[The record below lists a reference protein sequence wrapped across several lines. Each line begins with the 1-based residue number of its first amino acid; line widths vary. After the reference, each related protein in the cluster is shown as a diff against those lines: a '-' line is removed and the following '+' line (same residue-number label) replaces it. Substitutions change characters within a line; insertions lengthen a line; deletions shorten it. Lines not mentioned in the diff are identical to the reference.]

1 MEKVKSK
8 HDLKLIFILL
18 CVAFAIPSIVHLIT
32 GKSISNLV
40 SSFTFFYTNPSLEI
54 TPIKIISAILFL
66 TIFLGISFVY
76 YKIVK
81 EHKKIFI
88 NNKQMAKFIVI
99 VSIIFLIMLP
109 LTSTDVFYYIGT
121 GWSEACYGVNP
132 YYTSVQELM
141 QVNTT
146 AANDEILLK
155 MPGVWAGQT
164 IVYGPVW
171 PLICKILSG
180 LSMGNLAF
188 ALFIYKLFNLIL
200 HISNAYLIYKI
211 TKGKKVF
218 VLAYALNP
226 LVLFDGITNVHNE
239 MLVIFFILLALY
251 FFVRKKDMFFTV
263 VFFALATAVK
273 YFAILLVPF
282 IVLYYYRKEKPLKKI
297 LYSSLWAIVFIIVLC
312 MCYALY
318 MRDFSVLKGI
328 ATQQSKF
335 SNSMFIFLAIR
346 KIDLAITVSKGFML
360 AFVIIYIFTIFKL
373 LFTTKKYTLSTYIR
387 QYNFL
392 LILFIFGTIT
402 NLQSWYMLWLLPT
415 IMWQSSD
422 NIKQI
427 MAITIIAEISNIIYF
442 IYYESYIFGQF
453 YIILT
458 VLLNV
463 IVSYKNEHNLKQRAK
478 EMKHLV

>member
-1 MEKVKSK
+1 MEKVRSK
-8 HDLKLIFILL
+8 NNLKLIFILL
-18 CVAFAIPSIVHLIT
+18 CVAFATPSVMYFIT

-40 SSFTFFYTNPSLEI
+40 SSFTFFYTNPTLEI
-54 TPIKIISAILFL
+54 TPIKIISSILFL
-66 TIFLGISFVY
+66 VIFLGISFVY

-81 EHKKIFI
+81 EHKKVFN
-88 NNKQMAKFIVI
+88 NNKQIAKFIII

-121 GWSEACYGVNP
+121 GWSEAHYGVNP

-141 QVNTT
+141 Q
-146 AANDEILLK
+146 ANPNATSDEILLK

-180 LSMGNLAF
+180 LSMGNLSL
-188 ALFIYKLFNLIL
+188 ALLIYKLFNLIL
-200 HISNAYLIYKI
+200 HLSNAYLIYKI

-239 MLVIFFILLALY
+239 MLVIFFILFALY
-251 FFVRKKDMFFTV
+251 FFVRKKDMFLTV
-263 VFFALATAVK
+263 VFFTLATAVK
-273 YFAILLVPF
+273 YFAILLIPF

-318 MRDFSVLKGI
+318 MRDFSILKGI

-335 SNSMFIFLAIR
+335 SNSMFIFFAIR
-346 KIDLAITVSKGFML
+346 NMDLAITVSKGLML
-360 AFVIIYIFTIFKL
+360 AFVIIYVCTIIKL
-373 LFTTKKYTLSTYIR
+373 LFTTKNYILSTYIR

-392 LILFIFGTIT
+392 LIIFIFGAIT

-415 IMWQSSD
+415 LMWQSSE

-453 YIILT
+453 YIIAT

-463 IVSYKNEHNLKQRAK
+463 IVSYNNEHNIKRRLKCK
-478 EMKHLV
+478 NY

>member
-1 MEKVKSK
+1 MEKVKSNNN
-8 HDLKLIFILL
+8 LKLIFILL
-18 CVAFAIPSIVHLIT
+18 CVTFATPSIMYLVT
-32 GKSISNLV
+32 GKKIFDLV

-54 TPIKIISAILFL
+54 TPIKIVGSILFL
-66 TIFLGISFVY
+66 VIFLGISFVY

-81 EHKKIFI
+81 ENKKIFI
-88 NNKQMAKFIVI
+88 SNKQIAKFIII

-121 GWSEACYGVNP
+121 GWSEAHYRVNP
-132 YYTSVQELM
+132 YYTSVNDLMKENQE
-141 QVNTT
+141 
-146 AANDEILLK
+146 AKNDQMLLK
-155 MPGVWAGQT
+155 MQGVWSGQT
-164 IVYGPVW
+164 IVYGPIW
-171 PLICKILSG
+171 PLVCKILSG
-180 LSMGNLAF
+180 LSMGNLNL

-200 HISNAYLIYKI
+200 HLASVYLIYKI

-239 MLVIFFILLALY
+239 MLVIFFVLLALY
-251 FFVRKKDMFFTV
+251 FFVRKKNMFFTI

-297 LYSSLWAIVFIIVLC
+297 LYSGLWAIVFIIVLC
-312 MCYALY
+312 MCYAVY
-318 MRDFSVLKGI
+318 MRDFSILKGI
-328 ATQQSKF
+328 ATQQGKF
-335 SNSMFIFLAIR
+335 ANSIFILMAVRNF
-346 KIDLAITVSKGFML
+346 DLAIKVSKGFML
-360 AFVIIYIFTIFKL
+360 AFIVIYVYTIFKL
-373 LFTTKKYTLSTYIR
+373 LFMERRYTLSTFIR

-402 NLQSWYMLWLLPT
+402 NLQSWYMLWLIPT
-415 IMWQSSD
+415 LMWQSSK

-427 MAITIIAEISNIIYF
+427 IAITIIAEVSNVVYF
-442 IYYESYIFGQF
+442 IFCESYIFGQF
-453 YIILT
+453 YIIMI

-463 IVSYKNEHNLKQRAK
+463 IVNYLIGHNISKTK
-478 EMKHLV
+478 EMKYIG

>member
-8 HDLKLIFILL
+8 SNLKLVFILL
-18 CVAFAIPSIVHLIT
+18 CVAFVTPSIMYLVT
-32 GKSISNLV
+32 GKKISDLV
-40 SSFTFFYTNPSLEI
+40 SSFTFFYTNPSLDI
-54 TPIKIISAILFL
+54 TPIKIISSILFL
-66 TIFLGISFVY
+66 GIFLGISFVY

-81 EHKKIFI
+81 DHKEVFN
-88 NNKQMAKFIVI
+88 NNKQMVTFIII
-99 VSIIFLIMLP
+99 VSVIFLIMLP

-121 GWSEACYGVNP
+121 GWSEAHYGVNP

-141 QVNTT
+141 QTNID
-146 AANDEILLK
+146 AKSDEILLK

-164 IVYGPVW
+164 IVYGPIW

-180 LSMGNLAF
+180 LSMGNLSL
-188 ALFIYKLFNLIL
+188 ALLIYKLFNLIL
-200 HISNAYLIYKI
+200 HLASAYLIYKI
-211 TKGKKVF
+211 TKGKKVL

-239 MLVIFFILLALY
+239 MLVIFFVLLALY
-251 FFVRKKDMFFTV
+251 FFVRKKNMFFTI

-297 LYSSLWAIVFIIVLC
+297 LYSGLWAIVFIIVLC
-312 MCYALY
+312 MCYAVY
-318 MRDFSVLKGI
+318 MRDFSILKGI

-335 SNSMFIFLAIR
+335 SNSMFIFFAIR
-346 KIDLAITVSKGFML
+346 NMDLAITVSKGLML
-360 AFVIIYIFTIFKL
+360 AFVIIYVCTIIKL
-373 LFTTKKYTLSTYIR
+373 LFTTKNYILSTYIR

-392 LILFIFGTIT
+392 LIIFIFGAIT

-415 IMWQSSD
+415 LMWQSSE

-453 YIILT
+453 YIIAT
-458 VLLNV
+458 ILLNV
-463 IVSYKNEHNLKQRAK
+463 IVSYKNDYNIKRRLKCK
-478 EMKHLV
+478 NY

>member
-18 CVAFAIPSIVHLIT
+18 CVAFATPSIVYLIT

-54 TPIKIISAILFL
+54 TPIKIISTILFL

-81 EHKKIFI
+81 ENKKVFI
-88 NNKQMAKFIVI
+88 DNKQMAKFIII

-132 YYTSVQELM
+132 YYTSVQELI

-328 ATQQSKF
+328 ATQQGKF
-335 SNSMFIFLAIR
+335 ANSIFIFFAIR
-346 KIDLAITVSKGFML
+346 NIGIAMTVSKGFML
-360 AFVIIYIFTIFKL
+360 AFVIIYIYTIFKL
-373 LFTTKKYTLSTYIR
+373 LFTTKQYTLSMLMR

-415 IMWQSSD
+415 IMWQNSE
-422 NIKQI
+422 NVKQI
-427 MAITIIAEISNIIYF
+427 MAITIIAEVANIVFF
-442 IYYESYIFGQF
+442 IYYESYIFGQL
-453 YIILT
+453 YIIIT
-458 VLLNV
+458 ILLNV
-463 IVSYKNEHNLKQRAK
+463 IVSYKNEYNLKQKTK
-478 EMKHLV
+478 EMKYLG

>member
-8 HDLKLIFILL
+8 SNLKLVFILL
-18 CVAFAIPSIVHLIT
+18 CVAFVTPSIMYLAT
-32 GKSISNLV
+32 GKKISDLI

-54 TPIKIISAILFL
+54 TPIKIISSILFL
-66 TIFLGISFVY
+66 GIFLGISFVY

-81 EHKKIFI
+81 EHKKVFN
-88 NNKQMAKFIVI
+88 NNKQIAKFIII

-121 GWSEACYGVNP
+121 GWSEAHYGVNP
-132 YYTSVQELM
+132 YYTSVQDLM
-141 QVNTT
+141 QTNIDATS
-146 AANDEILLK
+146 DEILLK

-164 IVYGPVW
+164 IVYGPIW

-180 LSMGNLAF
+180 LSMGNLTL
-188 ALFIYKLFNLIL
+188 ALFIYKVFNLIL
-200 HISNAYLIYKI
+200 HLSNAYLIYKI

-218 VLAYALNP
+218 VLAYSLNP
-226 LVLFDGITNVHNE
+226 LILFDGITNVHNE
-239 MLVIFFILLALY
+239 MLVIFFVLLALY
-251 FFVRKKDMFFTV
+251 FFVRKKNMFFTIL
-263 VFFALATAVK
+263 FFALATAVK

-282 IVLYYYRKEKPLKKI
+282 IVLYYYRQEKPLKKI
-297 LYSSLWAIVFIIVLC
+297 LYSSLWAVVFIVILC
-312 MCYALY
+312 MCYAVY
-318 MRDFSVLKGI
+318 MRDFSILKGI
-328 ATQQSKF
+328 ATQQGKF
-335 SNSMFIFLAIR
+335 SNSIFILLAIR
-346 KIDLAITVSKGFML
+346 NMGLATTVSRGFML
-360 AFVIIYIFTIFKL
+360 AFVIIYIYTIFKL

-392 LILFIFGTIT
+392 LIVFIFGTIT

-415 IMWQSSD
+415 LMWQSSE

-427 MAITIIAEISNIIYF
+427 MAITIIAEVSNIIYF

-453 YIILT
+453 YIIAT

-463 IVSYKNEHNLKQRAK
+463 IVSYNNEHNLRKRTK
-478 EMKHLV
+478 EMKHLG

>member
-18 CVAFAIPSIVHLIT
+18 CVAFATPSIVYLIT

-141 QVNTT
+141 QVNTI

-211 TKGKKVF
+211 TRGKKVF

-251 FFVRKKDMFFTV
+251 FFVRKKDMFFTI

-297 LYSSLWAIVFIIVLC
+297 LYSSLWAIVFIMILC

-346 KIDLAITVSKGFML
+346 NIELAITVSKGLML

-427 MAITIIAEISNIIYF
+427 MAITIIAEISNIVYF

>member
-8 HDLKLIFILL
+8 SNLKLVFILL
-18 CVAFAIPSIVHLIT
+18 CVAFVTPSIMYLVT
-32 GKSISNLV
+32 GKKISDLV
-40 SSFTFFYTNPSLEI
+40 SSFTFFYTNPSLDI
-54 TPIKIISAILFL
+54 TPIKIISSILFL
-66 TIFLGISFVY
+66 GIFLGISFVY

-81 EHKKIFI
+81 DHKEVFN
-88 NNKQMAKFIVI
+88 NNKQMVTFIII
-99 VSIIFLIMLP
+99 VSVIFLIMLP

-121 GWSEACYGVNP
+121 GWSEAHYGVNP

-141 QVNTT
+141 QTNID
-146 AANDEILLK
+146 AKSDEILLK

-164 IVYGPVW
+164 IVYGPIW

-180 LSMGNLAF
+180 LSMGNLTL
-188 ALFIYKLFNLIL
+188 ALLIYKIFNLIL
-200 HISNAYLIYKI
+200 HLASAYLIYKI
-211 TKGKKVF
+211 TKGKKVL

-239 MLVIFFILLALY
+239 MLVIFFVLLALY
-251 FFVRKKDMFFTV
+251 FFVRKKNMFFTI

-297 LYSSLWAIVFIIVLC
+297 LYSGLCAIVFIIVLC
-312 MCYALY
+312 MCYAVY
-318 MRDFSVLKGI
+318 MRDFSILKGI
-328 ATQQSKF
+328 ATQQGKF
-335 SNSMFIFLAIR
+335 SNSIFILLAIR
-346 KIDLAITVSKGFML
+346 NMGLAMTVSRGFML
-360 AFVIIYIFTIFKL
+360 AFVIIYIYTIFKL

-392 LILFIFGTIT
+392 LIVFIFGTIT

-415 IMWQSSD
+415 LMWQSSE

-427 MAITIIAEISNIIYF
+427 MAITIIAEVSNIIYF

-453 YIILT
+453 YIIAT

-463 IVSYKNEHNLKQRAK
+463 IVSYNNEHNLRKRTK
-478 EMKHLV
+478 EMKHLG

>member
-1 MEKVKSK
+1 MEKVRSK
-8 HDLKLIFILL
+8 NNLKLIFILL
-18 CVAFAIPSIVHLIT
+18 CVAFATPSVMYFIT

-40 SSFTFFYTNPSLEI
+40 SSFTFFYTNPTLEI
-54 TPIKIISAILFL
+54 TPIKIISSILFL
-66 TIFLGISFVY
+66 VIFLGISFVY

-81 EHKKIFI
+81 EHKKVFN
-88 NNKQMAKFIVI
+88 NNKQIAKFIII

-121 GWSEACYGVNP
+121 GWSEAHYGVNP

-141 QVNTT
+141 Q
-146 AANDEILLK
+146 ANPNATSDEILLK

-180 LSMGNLAF
+180 LSMGNLSL
-188 ALFIYKLFNLIL
+188 ALLIYKLFNLIL
-200 HISNAYLIYKI
+200 HLSNAYLIYKI

-239 MLVIFFILLALY
+239 MLVIFFILFALY
-251 FFVRKKDMFFTV
+251 FFVRKKDMFLTV
-263 VFFALATAVK
+263 VFFTLATAVK
-273 YFAILLVPF
+273 YFAILLIPF
-282 IVLYYYRKEKPLKKI
+282 IYYDRKEKPLKKI

-318 MRDFSVLKGI
+318 MRDFSILKGI

-335 SNSMFIFLAIR
+335 SNSMFIFFAIR
-346 KIDLAITVSKGFML
+346 NMDLAITVSKGLML
-360 AFVIIYIFTIFKL
+360 AFVIIYVCTIIKL
-373 LFTTKKYTLSTYIR
+373 LFTTKNYILSTYIR

-392 LILFIFGTIT
+392 LIIFIFGAIT

-415 IMWQSSD
+415 LMWQSSE

-453 YIILT
+453 YIIAT
-458 VLLNV
+458 ILLNV
-463 IVSYKNEHNLKQRAK
+463 IVSYKNDYNIKRRLKCK
-478 EMKHLV
+478 NY

>member
-1 MEKVKSK
+1 MEKVKSNNN
-8 HDLKLIFILL
+8 LKVIFILL
-18 CVAFAIPSIVHLIT
+18 CVAFVTPSIMYFVT
-32 GKSISNLV
+32 GKKISKLI
-40 SSFTFFYTNPSLEI
+40 SSFTFFYTNPTLNF
-54 TPIKIISAILFL
+54 TLIKAISVMLFL
-66 TIFLGISFVY
+66 GIFLGISIVY

-81 EHKKIFI
+81 EHKKVFN
-88 NNKQMAKFIVI
+88 NNKQIAKFIII
-99 VSIIFLIMLP
+99 VSAIFLIMLP

-121 GWSEACYGVNP
+121 GWSEAHYGVNP

-141 QVNTT
+141 QTNIDATS
-146 AANDEILLK
+146 DEILLK

-164 IVYGPVW
+164 IVYGPIW

-180 LSMGNLAF
+180 LSMGNLTL

-200 HISNAYLIYKI
+200 HLANTYLIYKI
-211 TKGKKVF
+211 AKGKKIF

-251 FFVRKKDMFFTV
+251 FFVRKKNMFFTI

-297 LYSSLWAIVFIIVLC
+297 LYSSLWAIIFIVVLC
-312 MCYALY
+312 MCYAVY
-318 MRDFSVLKGI
+318 MRDLSILKGI
-328 ATQQSKF
+328 ATQQGKF
-335 SNSMFIFLAIR
+335 SNSIFIFLAIR
-346 KIDLAITVSKGFML
+346 NIGLAITISRGFML
-360 AFVIIYIFTIFKL
+360 AFIIIYVYTIFKL
-373 LFTTKKYTLSTYIR
+373 LFTTKKYTLSTHIR

-392 LILFIFGTIT
+392 LIVFIFGTIT

-415 IMWQSSD
+415 LMWQSSK

-427 MAITIIAEISNIIYF
+427 MAITIIAEISNVIYF
-442 IYYESYIFGQF
+442 IYYENYIFGQF
-453 YIILT
+453 YIIIT
-458 VLLNV
+458 ALLNV
-463 IVSYKNEHNLKQRAK
+463 IVSCKFEHNSNRRLK
-478 EMKHLV
+478 

>member
-18 CVAFAIPSIVHLIT
+18 CVAFAIPSIAYLIT